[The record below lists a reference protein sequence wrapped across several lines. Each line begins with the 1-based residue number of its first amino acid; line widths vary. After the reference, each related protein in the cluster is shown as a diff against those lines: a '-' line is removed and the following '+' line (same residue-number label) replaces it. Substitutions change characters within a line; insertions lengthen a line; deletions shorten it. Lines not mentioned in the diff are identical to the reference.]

1 MWNQNGLQHYYTPTD
16 VFLKRMMYA
25 LGFNPIR
32 IPSSF
37 IIQQLA

>member
-1 MWNQNGLQHYYTPTD
+1 MKHFYVPHN
-16 VFLKRMMYA
+16 VFIKQFRHA
-25 LGFNPIR
+25 IAWNPIR

>member
-1 MWNQNGLQHYYTPTD
+1 MWNQNGLQHYYVPND
-16 VFLKRMMYA
+16 VHLKRLRYM
-25 LGFNPIR
+25 LGLNPIR

>member
-1 MWNQNGLQHYYTPTD
+1 MKHFYFPND
-16 VFLKRMMYA
+16 VFIKQFRYT
-25 LGFNPIR
+25 LGWNPIR